1 MDLEAIK
8 AGILSALPAGI
19 ELEPI
24 KASVIGFVETNQG
37 WAPVIVAALAFGES
51 IAILSFFVPATV
63 ILVGVGALI
72 GVTGLEFWPIW
83 SGAAAGAVL
92 GDAVSYWVG
101 RRFERAT
108 LASWP
113 LNRHPAMVERGE
125 RFFHRFGP
133 WAVFIGRFFGP
144 ARAVVPLIA
153 GIFAMP
159 AILFFLATVVS
170 ALVWAFFLLAPG
182 AGLLGYLGS

>member
-144 ARAVVPLIA
+144 ARAGVPLIA